1 MPFAI
6 LVLATGVNPNSPL
19 KRTMSL
25 AAPEASS
32 DEPGDGYVRLTDTRR
47 LVGLQMDAKEFFDR
61 IVTPNYRDA
70 VNNPRDLRLTY
81 NAVITMNTAA
91 EFLALHQLGYPEKL
105 TAEALDKKANA
116 IRDQHELLKQLKY
129 HAEKMK
135 HVRKLRRRDK
145 TVSLT
150 HSSTAFSPTDPTS
163 WEYLLPV
170 LRDAMSVLRTL
181 IK

>member
-1 MPFAI
+1 M
-6 LVLATGVNPNSPL
+6 LRPL
-19 KRTMSL
+19 RAESWRADRTASL
-25 AAPEASS
+25 PHRSNRAGPAVSAGTVKALDQDKEPEPSGDVA
-32 DEPGDGYVRLTDTRR
+32 GDGYVRLTSTRR

-145 TVSLT
+145 TVSL
-150 HSSTAFSPTDPTS
+150 
-163 WEYLLPV
+163 
-170 LRDAMSVLRTL
+170 
-181 IK
+181 